1 VTGAPANGTLY
12 VSDLDGTLL
21 RPDGTLGERTI
32 EVINARIAG
41 GALFTIATARSY
53 HSARRVTGAL
63 RLRLPVI
70 TYGGA
75 AVIDPVTGT
84 WRTVSTMPR
93 ASIRTLLAA
102 FAARNL
108 QPVLYVLRDGVDRFC
123 WLDRDVSA
131 EVAEFVGP
139 PPRSPRA
146 MPVRSWDDVDL
157 TAVFYITVIGRERDL
172 TGLAPV
178 PGCRAVLSHDAGDP
192 GRRYLEFTAGHAT
205 KGHGVAGLKRELGAS
220 RVVVFGDDYSDL
232 SMFAVADESYA
243 TANAAEPVRTN
254 ATAVI
259 GGNADQAV
267 AEWLVARAAAAG

>member
-1 VTGAPANGTLY
+1 VNGTLY

-21 RPDGTLGERTI
+21 LPDGTLGERTI
-32 EVINARIAG
+32 EIINARIAD

-53 HSARRVTGAL
+53 HSARRVTSAL

-84 WRTVSTMPR
+84 WRTTSTMPQ

-131 EVAEFVGP
+131 EVAEFVGQ

-146 MPVRSWDDVDL
+146 MPARSWDDVDL
-157 TAVFYITVIGRERDL
+157 AAVFYITVIGREHDFA
-172 TGLAPV
+172 GLAPV
-178 PGCRAVLSHDAGDP
+178 PGCHAVLGHDAGNPD
-192 GRRYLEFTAGHAT
+192 RCYLEFTAGHAT
-205 KGHGVAGLKRELGAS
+205 KGRAVAELKREFGAS

-243 TANAAEPVRTN
+243 TANAVGQVRSK

-259 GGNADQAV
+259 GANTDQPVAD
-267 AEWLVARAAAAG
+267 WFAATPVPR

>member
-1 VTGAPANGTLY
+1 MTRTLY

-21 RPDGTLGERTI
+21 LPDGTLGERTI
-32 EVINARIAG
+32 EVINDRIAD

-53 HSARRVTGAL
+53 HSARRVTGPL

-75 AVIDPVTGT
+75 AVIDPVTHA
-84 WRTVSTMPR
+84 WRTSSTMPR
-93 ASIRTLLAA
+93 ASVRMLLAA

-131 EVAEFVGP
+131 EVAEFVGQ

-146 MPVRSWDDVDL
+146 MPAHSWDDVDL
-157 TAVFYITVIGRERDL
+157 AAVFYITVIGRERDFA
-172 TGLAPV
+172 GLAPV
-178 PGCRAVLSHDAGDP
+178 PGCHAVLGHDEGNPD
-192 GRRYLEFTAGHAT
+192 RCYLEFTAGHAT
-205 KGHGVAGLKRELGAS
+205 KGRGVAELKRELGAS

-232 SMFAVADESYA
+232 SMFAMADESYA
-243 TANAAEPVRTN
+243 TANAVDGVQRN

-259 GGNADQAV
+259 GSNANQAV
-267 AEWLVARAAAAG
+267 AEWLAAAPVPR